1 MTLIKNNIGTAQFN
15 FTDFETSYQLDIQ
28 LGFLIQTLKLLR
40 SWPKNIGF
48 KVILNK

>member
-28 LGFLIQTLKLLR
+28 LGFFNSNFETSEKLTEEYR
-40 SWPKNIGF
+40 SQSYF
-48 KVILNK
+48 E